1 MVDPPFPFGDITYWW
16 AKLTYLY
23 IFRHGLTIEDIR
35 AIEDQTQED
44 LEKLRNTGEVRGTR
58 AWTAV
63 CLHSIYIQT
72 VCLQKR
78 ILDLMFSQIGWSK
91 KVITQLYYILIFSSH
106 QICNAIHMK

>member
-63 CLHSIYIQT
+63 CLHSI
-72 VCLQKR
+72 
-78 ILDLMFSQIGWSK
+78 
-91 KVITQLYYILIFSSH
+91 
-106 QICNAIHMK
+106 